1 LEDGDR
7 IWATGLLPEP
17 EYIRASSTISQHL
30 AEAFKRNSEP
40 LDYEKHIPPHLRD
53 FHSVFS
59 KESFDD
65 LPESKPWD
73 HTVELIPD
81 ATPKSCKVYPL
92 TASEQKELDGF
103 LKENFDS
110 GRIRPSKSPMASPV
124 FFIKKKDGGLRLV
137 QDYRMLNAMT
147 VKNKYPLP
155 LIPELIAKLRGAK
168 YFTKLDVRWGF
179 NNVRMKEGD
188 EWKAA
193 FRTNR
198 GLFEPLVMFFG
209 LTNSPATFQTMMD
222 DIFEDL
228 IMEGVVVVYLD
239 DILIFTETIEEH
251 RKVTRRVLELLEKNK
266 LYLRPDKCEF
276 ERTTIEYLGVIISHN
291 SVAMDPIKVAGVA
304 EWPEPTNKKEV
315 QSFLGFTNFY
325 RRFIQ
330 DFSRHARPLF
340 DLTKN
345 DAKWHWGTDK
355 QSAFDD
361 LKRSVTTAPVLISP
375 DPTKPF
381 HIEADSSD
389 FATGAVLSQVTPTD
403 EKWHPVAF
411 FSKSLSPVE
420 RNYEIHDKE
429 MLAII
434 RSLQEWRHFVE
445 GAEHQV
451 EIWMDHKNLE
461 YFASAKQLNRRQA

>member
-1 LEDGDR
+1 
-7 IWATGLLPEP
+7 
-17 EYIRASSTISQHL
+17 
-30 AEAFKRNSEP
+30 
-40 LDYEKHIPPHLRD
+40 
-53 FHSVFS
+53 
-59 KESFDD
+59 
-65 LPESKPWD
+65 
-73 HTVELIPD
+73 
-81 ATPKSCKVYPL
+81 
-92 TASEQKELDGF
+92 
-103 LKENFDS
+103 
-110 GRIRPSKSPMASPV
+110 
-124 FFIKKKDGGLRLV
+124 
-137 QDYRMLNAMT
+137 MT

-155 LIPELIAKLRGAK
+155 LIPELIAKLGGAK

-222 DIFEDL
+222 DIFEEL
-228 IMEGVVVVYLD
+228 ITDGVVVVYLD

-251 RKVTRRVLELLEKNK
+251 RKVTRRVLELLENNK

-276 ERTTIEYLGVIISHN
+276 ERTTVEYLGVIISHN
-291 SVAMDPIKVAGVA
+291 SVAMDPVKVAGVA

-330 DFSRHARPLF
+330 DFSQHARPLF
-340 DLTKN
+340 DLTKK
-345 DAKWHWGTDK
+345 DEKWHWGADER
-355 QSAFDD
+355 SAFNG
-361 LKRSVTTAPVLISP
+361 LKRSVTSAPVLISP

-381 HIEADSSD
+381 RIEADSSD
-389 FATGAVLSQVTPTD
+389 FATGAVLSQVLLAD

-420 RNYEIHDKE
+420 RNYVIHDKE

-434 RSLQEWRHFVE
+434 RSLQEWRHFLE

-451 EIWMDHKNLE
+451 EIWTDHKNLE
-461 YFASAKQLNRRQA
+461 YFASAKQLNRRQARWSLYLARFDYQLHHRPGKSMGKPDALSRRADHGTGAGDNSNIVLLAPTVFAARALEGLEFAGPELDILRDIRKGVGAPTDEPVAEAARQLRKASNRSLRSREWSDREPGWPLVLSRPHLRPGQL